1 MESGVSPAAICLQL
15 IGLSAEQ
22 LYVLSAA
29 AATVHALIALW
40 IAFHAGLQ
48 CVCLPAGEAPKAP
61 KPPVL
66 GRPCTAAKAPKPP
79 ARGRRRT
86 AASSRRL
93 FRHPGRPPQT
103 PSSHRSTS
111 SRRRLRRCC
120 SPGRPPQTPSSHL
133 STSSRRRSRRCC
145 RVPHVLAEAHS
156 HAAAAGVPHVLAEA
170 HSLAAVTARSAEVQ
184 VNSRRRKKKKNLPP
198 HVHAHN

>member
-48 CVCLPAGEAPKAP
+48 CVCSPAAYYRRPRRRVQCRLLYAGEAPKAP

-66 GRPCTAAKAPKPP
+66 GRPCTAASSRGWFLRPWSQVHQRPP
-79 ARGRRRT
+79 QTTQRCRRSVT
-86 AASSRRL
+86 SSRRSSATSTRRSSATSSRRW

-103 PSSHRSTS
+103 PSSHRSS
-111 SRRRLRRCC
+111 
-120 SPGRPPQTPSSHL
+120 
-133 STSSRRRSRRCC
+133 SSRRRSRRCC
-145 RVPHVLAEAHS
+145 RSPHVLA
-156 HAAAAGVPHVLAEA
+156 
-170 HSLAAVTARSAEVQ
+170 AAVTARSRRS
-184 VNSRRRKKKKNLPP
+184 SRRRKGEWHSFAL
-198 HVHAHN
+198 